1 MRRSEAIFVALDG
14 DSNGTGAAGALE
26 QPGILL
32 RGRSIVLRRY
42 RPDELD
48 GVYEARRRSQHSV
61 GEPDRDWISRRIENS
76 GGWFEG
82 QLDVAIEGAGQLVG
96 TLDARAPL
104 RAMPP
109 GVCEIGIEIFEEER
123 GKGLGTEAV
132 RLFSEWLLDNGYP
145 RVQASTDLRNAPMR
159 RVFEKLGWEFEGVL
173 RAFMPDGAGRAD
185 YGLYSLTRFA

>member
-1 MRRSEAIFVALDG
+1 LDG
-14 DSNGTGAAGALE
+14 DSNGRGAAGALE

-42 RPDELD
+42 REDELD
-48 GVYEARRRSQHSV
+48 GVVDARRRSQHSV
-61 GEPDRDWISRRIENS
+61 GEPDRDWIRRRIENS

-109 GVCEIGIEIFEEER
+109 GVCEIGIEIFEQER

-132 RLFSEWLLDNGYP
+132 RLFSEWLLANGYP

-159 RVFEKLGWEFEGVL
+159 RIFEKLGWEFEGVL
-173 RAFMPDGAGRAD
+173 RAFMPDGADRAD
-185 YGLYSLTRFA
+185 YGLYSLTRVA

>member
-1 MRRSEAIFVALDG
+1 MLVALAG
-14 DSNGTGAAGALE
+14 DDTGTPAAEALE
-26 QPGILL
+26 QPRVLL
-32 RGRSIVLRRY
+32 RGGQIVLRAY

-48 GVYEARRRSQHSV
+48 EVYDARMRSKDSV
-61 GEPDRDWISRRIENS
+61 GEPDRDWLRRRIENS

-82 QLDVAIEGAGQLVG
+82 QLDLAIERAGRLVG

-104 RAMPP
+104 RAIPP
-109 GVCEIGIEIFEEER
+109 GVCEIGIELFEEVR

-132 RLFSEWLLDNGYP
+132 CLFSEWLIDNGYP

-159 RVFEKLGWEFEGVL
+159 RIFEKLGWEFEGVL

-185 YGLYSLTRFA
+185 YGLYSLTRVA